1 MHSFPAQRVA
11 SWSSHKRTCLIFHS
25 GSSSNSHFLREV
37 FLRHQKH
44 PTKKNLCLG
53 NCYYTS
59 AVYILQKKMAE
70 TRKIY
75 MRPNFNTEN
84 TGLET
89 VIAYLHNRAVT
100 YAQYSLKTL
109 QNILQSNK
117 KLLIYGSLR
126 KIMSL
131 LYSILVPPRKI
142 WPTMST
148 LIIKIFRKR
157 SVHFTKVV
165 ITYSVN

>member
-1 MHSFPAQRVA
+1 
-11 SWSSHKRTCLIFHS
+11 
-25 GSSSNSHFLREV
+25 
-37 FLRHQKH
+37 
-44 PTKKNLCLG
+44 
-53 NCYYTS
+53 
-59 AVYILQKKMAE
+59 MAE

-126 KIMSL
+126 KIMLL
-131 LYSILVPPRKI
+131 LYSICATEKN
-142 WPTMST
+142 MANN
-148 LIIKIFRKR
+148 
-157 SVHFTKVV
+157 VHFNHKNIQEAVCPLH
-165 ITYSVN
+165 

>member
-1 MHSFPAQRVA
+1 MA

-44 PTKKNLCLG
+44 PTKKKPVFRELLL
-53 NCYYTS
+53 YLSSLYF
-59 AVYILQKKMAE
+59 AEKMAE

-109 QNILQSNK
+109 QNILQSNQ

-126 KIMSL
+126 KIMLL

-148 LIIKIFRKR
+148 LIKKIFRKR

>member
-1 MHSFPAQRVA
+1 MFRELLLYL
-11 SWSSHKRTCLIFHS
+11 SSLYFA
-25 GSSSNSHFLREV
+25 E
-37 FLRHQKH
+37 
-44 PTKKNLCLG
+44 
-53 NCYYTS
+53 
-59 AVYILQKKMAE
+59 KMAE

-75 MRPNFNTEN
+75 MRPNFNREN

-100 YAQYSLKTL
+100 YAQYSFRAL
-109 QNILQSNK
+109 QNILQSNQ
-117 KLLIYGSLR
+117 KLLIHGSLR
-126 KIMSL
+126 KTMLL
-131 LYSILVPPRKI
+131 LYSILVPQRKI
-142 WPTMST
+142 WPTVST